1 MIKKLEKHEATKRR
15 IAKEKA
21 DEKKELNEHGRV
33 IAEKLGKTINSYLGR
48 LNAGFK
54 IDYKEPNYQGKEP
67 AANYQILI
75 NDVPVSPRSMS
86 DNLAEASFRNTLSAG
101 DKSTLALA
109 LFLAKLNADPALG
122 ETIVVLDDPF
132 TSLDGFRRQFTAIEI
147 RKLSGRAAQTVVLSH
162 EKNFLRLL
170 WDKIDQSK
178 IKCIAIQTGAPGMT
192 TVAPYDIESETRPR
206 HITER
211 MKIEEFVE
219 GEQHEPAYIRAR
231 LRTVCEDFYRRG
243 DPELFPK
250 AVSLEEIIRILNGA
264 PEDHPYKGVI
274 EDLRD
279 INEYSRGEHHAQA
292 DDDPSGESSE
302 EEMKGF
308 CRRVL
313 ALTRGM

>member
-1 MIKKLEKHEATKRR
+1 
-15 IAKEKA
+15 
-21 DEKKELNEHGRV
+21 
-33 IAEKLGKTINSYLGR
+33 
-48 LNAGFK
+48 
-54 IDYKEPNYQGKEP
+54 
-67 AANYQILI
+67 
-75 NDVPVSPRSMS
+75 
-86 DNLAEASFRNTLSAG
+86 
-101 DKSTLALA
+101 
-109 LFLAKLNADPALG
+109 
-122 ETIVVLDDPF
+122 
-132 TSLDGFRRQFTAIEI
+132 
-147 RKLSGRAAQTVVLSH
+147 
-162 EKNFLRLL
+162 
-170 WDKIDQSK
+170 
-178 IKCIAIQTGAPGMT
+178 MT